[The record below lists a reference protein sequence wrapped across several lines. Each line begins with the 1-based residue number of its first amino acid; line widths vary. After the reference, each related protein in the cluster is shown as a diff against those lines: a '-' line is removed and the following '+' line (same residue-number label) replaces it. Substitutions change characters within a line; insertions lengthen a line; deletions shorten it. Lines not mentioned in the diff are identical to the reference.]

1 MSLIEDINERIEVLT
16 EQLHGKIVTGIGEE
30 NLFNPD
36 DSFVI
41 AASIANLAA
50 WYAASIE
57 QVSPQLSESFQNM
70 IDRRIDLTKGL
81 FKATLN

>member
-1 MSLIEDINERIEVLT
+1 MSLIESINERIEDLT

>member
-16 EQLHGKIVTGIGEE
+16 EQLHGKIVMGIGEE

>member
-70 IDRRIDLTKGL
+70 IDHRIDLTKGL
-81 FKATLN
+81 FKASLN

>member
-1 MSLIEDINERIEVLT
+1 MSLIEDINERIEDLT

-81 FKATLN
+81 FKASLN

>member
-81 FKATLN
+81 FKASLN